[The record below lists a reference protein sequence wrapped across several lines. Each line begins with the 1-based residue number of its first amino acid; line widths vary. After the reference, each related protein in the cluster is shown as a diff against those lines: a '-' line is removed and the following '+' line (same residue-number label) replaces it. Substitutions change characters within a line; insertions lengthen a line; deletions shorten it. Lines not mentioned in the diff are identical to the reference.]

1 MFPVSVTRV
10 FKTASV
16 VKRFFSKETGEIAAF
31 YSFVENSVT
40 STALSKIL
48 SRDRYV
54 SKSSSTIDFEK
65 TTLVVNRLRRY

>member
-16 VKRFFSKETGEIAAF
+16 VKRFFSKGTGEIAAF
-31 YSFVENSVT
+31 YSFVEKSVT

-48 SRDRYV
+48 SRASV
-54 SKSSSTIDFEK
+54 CFEK
-65 TTLVVNRLRRY
+65 